1 MTAALQLPGDPSDLH
16 LRISYADALLDTPHA
31 DALERW
37 DVVILHGHDVHD
49 GPRCPTAPGEC
60 VTHHCP
66 AYAPDGTEVGT
77 MTFVRIHVDRGQNA
91 FWALEEEG
99 EDLYE
104 IAQAVLDPDTGN
116 FSEAASETLEYA
128 GTGLLVMDR
137 VTLNEG
143 WRGHGLGAVLALE
156 VILRLMP
163 GCRAIA
169 CSPGITDLAGK
180 RLRDQAEWER
190 VRARITRGWEQL
202 GFRHHQGTVYLLS
215 PTSQVLEEQRDVLR
229 RRLAALGASWRAA
242 QSEPS

>member
-1 MTAALQLPGDPSDLH
+1 MTAALQLPGDPSGLH

-49 GPRCPTAPGEC
+49 GTRCPTAPGEC
-60 VTHHCP
+60 VTHPCP
-66 AYAPDGTEVGT
+66 AYAPAGIEVGT
-77 MTFVRIHVDRGQNA
+77 MSFVRVHVDRGQNA
-91 FWALEEEG
+91 FWALEGEG

-104 IAQAVLDPDTGN
+104 IAQAVLDPATGN
-116 FSEAASETLEYA
+116 FTEAASETLEYA

-137 VTLNEG
+137 VTLHEG

-169 CSPGITDLAGK
+169 CSPGVADLTGK
-180 RLRDQAEWER
+180 RLRDQSEWEC
-190 VRARITRGWEQL
+190 VTAKITRG
-202 GFRHHQGTVYLLS
+202 
-215 PTSQVLEEQRDVLR
+215 
-229 RRLAALGASWRAA
+229 
-242 QSEPS
+242 